1 MFFLSSNL
9 YILCKKGLCRKKE
22 KLWNLSFLKARR
34 FYQEAEAISSQKEQ
48 HNFAETSQHSFHI
61 FLYLSTVPEKK
72 ERIIKV
78 ELILCQSW
86 WWVISLSW
94 WERGSIMITKKL
106 NLVLKHAKCEFGHQK
121 PKRKKKVI
129 NHFFVLFFTFVK
141 EEKIICIYYFLKRI
155 YSFWGVKFCGKNAK
169 LRIKNIYFWR
179 Y

>member
-34 FYQEAEAISSQKEQ
+34 FYQEAESISSQKEH

-94 WERGSIMITKKL
+94 WERGLSWSQKTKFSFEARKRWIWSPKTKKKEKS
-106 NLVLKHAKCEFGHQK
+106 NQS
-121 PKRKKKVI
+121 
-129 NHFFVLFFTFVK
+129 FFCSLFYLCKGGKNYLHLLFF
-141 EEKIICIYYFLKRI
+141 EKILFL
-155 YSFWGVKFCGKNAK
+155 
-169 LRIKNIYFWR
+169 LRG
-179 Y
+179 